1 MDTAQ
6 TSVRNASL
14 VLIQR
19 GIFIATTFLFA
30 IFIPRMMGPSHYG
43 QFALLFS
50 LSFLFT
56 MLSDFGLTQVMGRY
70 IPQFNLQGEMESS
83 KKLLNSFLMLTLV
96 SGTFAAG
103 LYLLITYFWLKD
115 IHFPSLLAMAITV
128 LIRSWS
134 NPLFNLFLGLNQ
146 AARWGSRDVFNRLL
160 SIPLMIVFFYL
171 GGLPGA
177 CLGLLLTEIFILF
190 LGMWW
195 GRSYLSRSYM
205 RLDLHSLSPYL
216 RFGLL
221 FFISHLLSTALLH
234 SGGVLIR
241 ALNPDYTQVSYF
253 ELAQKIFLTASFTYP
268 QFSLSFAPLMTI
280 LLKKGSTEIL
290 RQWVEQL
297 LKWLT
302 VAGLGIMFCF
312 LLLGG
317 DLVRLILG
325 KAYHPVATN
334 LLPLSLVFFFLGLNS
349 VSFLLALVYERPK
362 EALTGSIIRLAV
374 FWGSGF
380 FFISLWGSFGGCLAF
395 LLASIFSAGY
405 LTWRTRVHLS
415 YSLRRWILAI
425 GSGAFFLPLLWFRS
439 SLHVNVVLFIFF
451 LIGYMAI
458 LFYLRVITVGEVRTL
473 WRTIC
478 SRHQMSD
485 SRFQGK

>member
-1 MDTAQ
+1 MNTAQ
-6 TSVRNASL
+6 KTVRNASV

-19 GIFIATTFLFA
+19 GIYIATTFLFA
-30 IFIPRMMGPSHYG
+30 IFVPRMMGPSYYG

-70 IPQFNLQGEMESS
+70 VPQFNLQGETESS
-83 KKLLNSFLMLTLV
+83 KKLLNSFLMLSLV
-96 SGTFAAG
+96 TGTFAAG

-115 IHFPSLLAMAITV
+115 IHFLSLLTMAITV
-128 LIRSWS
+128 FIRSCNYPIFS
-134 NPLFNLFLGLNQ
+134 FFLGLNQ
-146 AARWGSRDVFNRLL
+146 AARWGSRDVLNRLL

-177 CLGLLLTEIFILF
+177 CLGLLVTEVFILI

-195 GRSYLSRSYM
+195 GRPYLSRSYM

-221 FFISHLLSTALLH
+221 FFISHLLSSALQN

-253 ELAQKIFLTASFTYP
+253 ELAQKIFVTASLAYP

-280 LLKKGSTEIL
+280 LLKKGNTEIL
-290 RQWVEQL
+290 KQWVEQL

-302 VAGLGIMFCF
+302 VAGVGIMFSF
-312 LLLGG
+312 LLLGE
-317 DLVRLILG
+317 DMVRLILG
-325 KAYHPVATN
+325 KAYQPVATN
-334 LLPLSLVFFFLGLNS
+334 LLVLSLVLFFLALNS
-349 VSFLLALVYERPK
+349 VSNLLTLVYERPK
-362 EALTGSIIRLAV
+362 VALTGSIIRLAV

-380 FFISLWGSFGGCLAF
+380 FFISFWGSLGGCLAF
-395 LLASIFSAGY
+395 LIASIFSAGY
-405 LTWRTRVHLS
+405 LTWQTRVHLS
-415 YSLRRWILAI
+415 YSLRKWIFAI

-439 SLHVNVVLFIFF
+439 SLPINVVLFSFF
-451 LIGYMAI
+451 LIGYMVI
-458 LFYLRVITVGEVRTL
+458 LFLFRIITWSEIRTL
-473 WRTIC
+473 GQTIT
-478 SRHQMSD
+478 SGITRS
-485 SRFQGK
+485 